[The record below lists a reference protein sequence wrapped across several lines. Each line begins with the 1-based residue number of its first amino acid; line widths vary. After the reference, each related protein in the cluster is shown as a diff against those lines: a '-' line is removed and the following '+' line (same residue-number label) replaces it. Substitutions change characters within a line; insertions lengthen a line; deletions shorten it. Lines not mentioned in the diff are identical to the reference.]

1 MIDHGFCFNACEWN
15 FPDAPLRGLYARH
28 RVYEQVRGAEA
39 FEPWIARIERITES
53 DLDKDY
59 SGIPP
64 EWFEGDFDA
73 IERLMA
79 QLVRRKKLVRELV
92 ISAWKSSAQPFP
104 NWR

>member
-28 RVYEQVRGAEA
+28 RVYEQVRGEDA
-39 FEPWIARIERITES
+39 FEPWIARVERISES
-53 DLDKDY
+53 DLDSDHNA
-59 SGIPP
+59 IPP

-73 IERLMA
+73 IERMLA

-92 ISAWKSSAQPFP
+92 VSAWKSIAQPFP